1 MERFPS
7 KRDGWLVGVLLAGFG
22 ISCLSLTAS
31 LLSPEPVPAGIGAVL
46 SILVAAALFI
56 AWIWTATDYTLTSS
70 DLLVRS
76 GPFRWRVPLAEIQA
90 VNPTRNPLSSPAL
103 SMDRLEV
110 VYRRGSVLLISPQ
123 DKNRFLRS
131 LVTQAP
137 HLALRGDH
145 VVRRG

>member
-7 KRDGWLVGVLLAGFG
+7 KRDSWLLGVLLAGLG
-22 ISCLSLTAS
+22 VSCISLTAS
-31 LLSPEPVPAGIGAVL
+31 LLSPEPVPTGIGTVL
-46 SILVAAALFI
+46 SILIAAVLFV
-56 AWIWTATDYTLTSS
+56 AWIWTGTDYTLTSG

-103 SMDRLEV
+103 SLDRLEV
-110 VYRRGSVLLISPQ
+110 VYRRGSVLMISPR